1 MLGLIFR
8 NDFHAS
14 GGHAVLPDFFGGEL
28 PAGDLESLQ
37 APAQMVD
44 GEAGVNQG
52 AESHVAAD
60 AGETIEVSKFHEC
73 TRNESMVSA
82 VQRRVKRRGNPSLAS
97 LTDWCGSLLLRGKAC
112 SARSPL
118 QSAAAAGRVGEGGGE
133 FFGGLGWI
141 FLFEEEV
148 A

>member
-1 MLGLIFR
+1 MLGLVLGLNFDVSR
-8 NDFHAS
+8 R
-14 GGHAVLPDFFGGEL
+14 HAVLPDFFGGEL

-44 GEAGVNQG
+44 GEAGVNKG

-60 AGETIEVSKFHEC
+60 AGETIEVSKFHEY

-82 VQRRVKRRGNPSLAS
+82 VQRGVKRRGNPLLAS
-97 LTDWCGSLLLRGKAC
+97 LTDWCGSLLLSGKAC
-112 SARSPL
+112 RARRPL
-118 QSAAAAGRVGEGGGE
+118 QGAAAAGCVGEGGGE
-133 FFGGLGWI
+133 FFGGLGGI